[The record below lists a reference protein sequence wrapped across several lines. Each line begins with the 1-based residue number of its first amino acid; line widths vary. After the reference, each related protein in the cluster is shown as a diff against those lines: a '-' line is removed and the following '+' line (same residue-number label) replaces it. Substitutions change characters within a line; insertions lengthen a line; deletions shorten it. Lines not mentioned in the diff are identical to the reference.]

1 MLHAHVAMTDI
12 DVDHWRNLQSLLL
25 DSAKAR
31 TRIVVI
37 HDQGRALSV
46 AHSDG
51 ADVAGAPT
59 DIEDPQQAAGALRRA
74 NPGVDLVAVFER
86 DAVDEHFA
94 AMGASWD
101 PDEDLDD
108 WVRRLYRGL
117 DRDDAGIVTDPAP
130 ASAQLGLQWRLGA
143 TFAQVRQAVEQHV
156 PAGSSVAFA
165 VLDHGAVW
173 ATLVVGFDAD
183 HRVTL
188 VTTADPFAPLDGAP
202 DQVLDGLTDLAQT
215 RHGPCALA
223 VALDLA
229 DARRLLADGVTVERL
244 RRAVLTARPSAIGLD
259 PYPR

>member
-12 DVDHWRNLQSLLL
+12 DVDHWRHLQSLLL

-31 TRIVVI
+31 TRIVAI
-37 HDQGRALSV
+37 HEQGRVLCV

-59 DIEDPQQAAGALRRA
+59 DIEDPQEAAGALRRA
-74 NPGVDLVAVFER
+74 NPGIDLVAVFER

-108 WVRRLYRGL
+108 WVRRLYGTL

-130 ASAQLGLQWRLGA
+130 ASAQLGLQWRVGA
-143 TFAQVRQAVEQHV
+143 TLTQVREAVEQHV
-156 PAGSSVAFA
+156 PAGSSVVFA
-165 VLDHGAVW
+165 VFDRGAVW
-173 ATLVVGFDAD
+173 ATLVVGFDTD

-188 VTTADPFAPLDGAP
+188 VTSADPFAPLSGSP
-202 DQVLDGLTDLAQT
+202 EQVLDGLTALAET
-215 RHGPCALA
+215 RHGPCTLA
-223 VALDLA
+223 IALDLA
-229 DARRLLADGVTVERL
+229 DAHRLLAGGVTQE
-244 RRAVLTARPSAIGLD
+244 AIASCGSATVRGL
-259 PYPR
+259 PLQG

>member
-25 DSAKAR
+25 ESAKAR
-31 TRIVVI
+31 TRIVAV
-37 HDQGRALSV
+37 HEQGRVLSV
-46 AHSDG
+46 AHSGG
-51 ADVAGAPT
+51 AEVAGAPT
-59 DIEDPQQAAGALRRA
+59 DIEDPQEAAGILRRA

-108 WVRRLYRGL
+108 WVRRLYGTL
-117 DRDDAGIVTDPAP
+117 DREDAGIVTDPAP
-130 ASAQLGLQWRLGA
+130 ASAQLGLQWRVGA
-143 TFAQVRQAVEQHV
+143 TFAQVRDAVERYV
-156 PAGSSVAFA
+156 PPGSSVAFA
-165 VLDHGAVW
+165 VLDRGVVW
-173 ATLVVGFDAD
+173 ATLVVGFDAE

-188 VTTADPFAPLDGAP
+188 VTTADPFAPLEGSA
-202 DQVLDGLTDLAQT
+202 DQVLDGLTALAET

-229 DARRLLADGVTVERL
+229 DARRLLGDGVTQEAVASCRSATVRGLPL
-244 RRAVLTARPSAIGLD
+244 RR
-259 PYPR
+259 

>member
-31 TRIVVI
+31 TRIVAI
-37 HDQGRALSV
+37 HEQGRVLSV
-46 AHSDG
+46 AHSGG
-51 ADVAGAPT
+51 AAVTGVPLDV
-59 DIEDPQQAAGALRRA
+59 EDPQEAAGALRRA
-74 NPGVDLVAVFER
+74 NPDVDLVAVFER

-108 WVRRLYRGL
+108 WVRRLYGTL

-130 ASAQLGLQWRLGA
+130 ASAHLGLQWRVGA
-143 TFAQVRQAVEQHV
+143 TFAQVRDAVGRHV

-165 VLDHGAVW
+165 VLDRGAVW
-173 ATLVVGFDAD
+173 ATLVIGFDTD
-183 HRVTL
+183 RRITL
-188 VTTADPFAPLDGAP
+188 VTTADPFAPLEGSSE
-202 DQVLDGLTDLAQT
+202 QVLDGLTALAAT

-229 DARRLLADGVTVERL
+229 DARRLLADGVRQEALAACGSATVR
-244 RRAVLTARPSAIGLD
+244 GL
-259 PYPR
+259 PLPR

>member
-31 TRIVVI
+31 TRIVAI
-37 HDQGRALSV
+37 HEQGRVLSV

-59 DIEDPQQAAGALRRA
+59 DIEDPQETAGILRCA

-108 WVRRLYRGL
+108 WVRRLYRTL

-130 ASAQLGLQWRLGA
+130 ASTQLGLQWRGGA
-143 TFAQVRQAVEQHV
+143 TFTQLREAVAQYV

-165 VLDHGAVW
+165 VLDRGAVW

-183 HRVTL
+183 RRVAL
-188 VTTADPFAPLDGAP
+188 VTTADPFAPLDGSP
-202 DQVLDGLTDLAQT
+202 GQVLDRLTDLAQT
-215 RHGPCALA
+215 RHGPCAMA

-229 DARRLLADGVTVERL
+229 DARRLLADGVSREAIASCASATVR
-244 RRAVLTARPSAIGLD
+244 GL
-259 PYPR
+259 PAPG

>member
-37 HDQGRALSV
+37 HEQGRVLSV

-51 ADVAGAPT
+51 VDVTGAPT

-74 NPGVDLVAVFER
+74 NPGADLVAVFER

-94 AMGASWD
+94 TMGASWD

-108 WVRRLYRGL
+108 WVRRLYGTL

-130 ASAQLGLQWRLGA
+130 ASAQLGLQWRVGA
-143 TFAQVRQAVEQHV
+143 TFAQIRDAVEQYV
-156 PAGSSVAFA
+156 PGGSSVVLA
-165 VLDHGAVW
+165 VLDHGSVW

-183 HRVTL
+183 RRVTL
-188 VTTADPFAPLDGAP
+188 VTTADPFAPPSGSIDEI
-202 DQVLDGLTDLAQT
+202 LDGLVELAQQ
-215 RHGPCALA
+215 RHGPCAIS
-223 VALDLA
+223 VAIERA
-229 DARRLLADGVTVERL
+229 DAEALLGDGVTEAALRERATM
-244 RRAVLTARPSAIGLD
+244 RRPHG
-259 PYPR
+259 